1 MQGGLEFGDFASWA
15 ARIMCEPVDD
25 EFDSGDEDDGGQ
37 ADPDGW
43 RRGKSR
49 QYGGGATGGGVAD
62 EQPPP
67 MSSVRPASA
76 ADAGALD
83 DSPVSWEYRRDD
95 STGIM
100 VRISY
105 SFALSELSVSAVS

>member
-1 MQGGLEFGDFASWA
+1 MIQGGLEFGDFASWA
-15 ARIMCEPVDD
+15 ARIMCEPADD
-25 EFDSGDEDDGGQ
+25 EFDSGEDDDDDE

-49 QYGGGATGGGVAD
+49 QYGGGVAGGGVAD

-67 MSSVRPASA
+67 MSSVRLAPAA
-76 ADAGALD
+76 YADVLD
-83 DSPVSWEYRRDD
+83 TSPVSWEYRRDE

-100 VRISY
+100 VRMLVLLCI
-105 SFALSELSVSAVS
+105 V